1 MIRTTAY
8 SAIALVIAM
17 MQPIAVS
24 GAEIEGHQFPEY
36 LEIKERLARGWNTWN
51 TRSVLSHSLLPEG
64 FGLNLAFKQ
73 VKWLD
78 EPYLRDVLIG
88 RSANGLQIRP
98 GQHTLDGSYTRLDI
112 QWKQL
117 WARVESAHA
126 GDDLVV
132 LVTPVTKPDLPV
144 KMVVESA
151 IYWNRPGTLAK
162 VSDTQ
167 LRAVLPTRT
176 IDVWSTTNHQEDFYV
191 QAETPYLV
199 LVLDGPVGLSS
210 GKPRTVEEIQKL
222 IEAQRG

>member
-1 MIRTTAY
+1 MPT
-8 SAIALVIAM
+8 
-17 MQPIAVS
+17 
-24 GAEIEGHQFPEY
+24 
-36 LEIKERLARGWNTWN
+36 GWNTWN